1 MSNFAETFKSTLQQI
16 EQSRDPQALVDLF
29 APDAELLNLA
39 LTEPM
44 KGGEGAHK
52 FWANYLAAF
61 EKIQSTF
68 HHTTDGEQT
77 GEQTGGQTAVLEWV
91 SEGVIAATGQPFNY
105 RGISVVEHDGEKA
118 HKFRTYYDSAVF
130 LPGGAKH
137 KETV

>member
-1 MSNFAETFKSTLQQI
+1 MSNFAETFQSTLQQI
-16 EQSRDPQALVDLF
+16 EQSRDPAALVALF
-29 APDAELLNLA
+29 GPDAELLNLA

-44 KGGEGAHK
+44 KGEEGARK

-68 HHTTDGEQT
+68 HHTTDAAD
-77 GEQTGGQTAVLEWV
+77 TAVLEWV

-105 RGISVVEHDGEKA
+105 RGVSVVEHDGEKA

>member
-16 EQSRDPQALVDLF
+16 EQSRDPEALVALF
-29 APDAELLNLA
+29 GSDSELLNLA

-44 KGGEGAHK
+44 KGEEGARK
-52 FWANYLAAF
+52 FWSNYLSAF
-61 EKIQSTF
+61 DKVESKF
-68 HHTTDGEQT
+68 HYTTDAEN
-77 GEQTGGQTAVLEWV
+77 TAVLEWV

-105 RGISVVEHDGEKA
+105 RGVSVVEHDGEKA

>member
-16 EQSRDPQALVDLF
+16 ERSRDPEALVALF
-29 APDAELLNLA
+29 GSEAELLNLA

-44 KGGEGAHK
+44 KGTEGARK
-52 FWANYLAAF
+52 FWTNYLTAF

-68 HHTTDGEQT
+68 LHTIDGDK
-77 GEQTGGQTAVLEWV
+77 TAVLEWV

-105 RGISVVEHDGEKA
+105 RGVSVVENDGEKA
-118 HKFRTYYDSAVF
+118 TKFRSYYDSAVF

>member
-1 MSNFAETFKSTLQQI
+1 MSNFAETFQSTLQQI
-16 EQSRDPQALVDLF
+16 EQSRDPEALAALF
-29 APDAELLNLA
+29 GPDAELLNLA

-44 KGGEGAHK
+44 KGKDGAKK
-52 FWANYLAAF
+52 FWANYLSTF
-61 EKIQSTF
+61 EKISSIF
-68 HHTTDGEQT
+68 HHTIATDHS
-77 GEQTGGQTAVLEWV
+77 AVLEWV

-105 RGISVVEHDGEKA
+105 RGVSVIEHDGEKA

>member
-16 EQSRDPQALVDLF
+16 EQTRDPEALVALF
-29 APDAELLNLA
+29 APDSELLNLA

-44 KGGEGAHK
+44 KGTDGAKK
-52 FWANYLAAF
+52 FWSNYLAAF

-68 HHTTDGEQT
+68 HHTTDGDH
-77 GEQTGGQTAVLEWV
+77 TAVLEWI
-91 SEGVIAATGQPFNY
+91 SEGVIAASGEPFNY

-118 HKFRTYYDSAVF
+118 HRFRTYYDSAVF

>member
-16 EQSRDPQALVDLF
+16 EQSRDPEALAALF
-29 APDAELLNLA
+29 ASDSELLNLA

-44 KGGEGAHK
+44 KGEEGARK
-52 FWANYLAAF
+52 FWTNYLSAF
-61 EKIQSTF
+61 DKVESKF
-68 HHTTDGEQT
+68 NHTTDAEGV
-77 GEQTGGQTAVLEWV
+77 AVLEWV

-118 HKFRTYYDSAVF
+118 HNFRTYYDSAVF

-137 KETV
+137 KENT

>member
-1 MSNFAETFKSTLQQI
+1 MPNFAETFQSTLQQI
-16 EQSRDPQALVDLF
+16 EQSRDPAALAALF

-44 KGGEGAHK
+44 KGEEGAKK
-52 FWANYLAAF
+52 FWANYLSAF
-61 EKIQSTF
+61 EKIASKF
-68 HHTTDGEQT
+68 HHTLDADGS
-77 GEQTGGQTAVLEWV
+77 AVLEWV

-105 RGISVVEHDGEKA
+105 RGVSVIEHDGEKA

-130 LPGGAKH
+130 LPGGAKQ